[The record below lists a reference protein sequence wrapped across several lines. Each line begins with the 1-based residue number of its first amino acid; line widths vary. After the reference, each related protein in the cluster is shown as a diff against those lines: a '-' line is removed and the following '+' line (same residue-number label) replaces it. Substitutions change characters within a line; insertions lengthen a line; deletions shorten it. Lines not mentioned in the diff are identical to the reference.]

1 MRILTILVCL
11 LATAFSVAQQT
22 SVASHDYY
30 LVEEDSL
37 YYSEVEE
44 WTEQE
49 QCLIETI
56 YFEARGEP
64 FLGQVGVGVVV
75 MRRVQS
81 DKFPDNICDV
91 VHDGV
96 YWKGNP
102 VRNRCAFSYFC
113 DGKSETMLDEE
124 GYFTAIEAAKLV
136 LMGIVLDN
144 MENVVYYHA
153 TYVNPSWAKH
163 KKRAFQIGKHI
174 FYKEK

>member
-11 LATAFSVAQQT
+11 LATAFGVAQQT
-22 SVASHDYY
+22 SLASLDYY
-30 LVEEDSL
+30 IVEEGSL

-44 WTEQE
+44 WTKQE
-49 QCLIETI
+49 RCLIETI

-102 VRNRCAFSYFC
+102 VR
-113 DGKSETMLDEE
+113 
-124 GYFTAIEAAKLV
+124 
-136 LMGIVLDN
+136 
-144 MENVVYYHA
+144 
-153 TYVNPSWAKH
+153 P
-163 KKRAFQIGKHI
+163 
-174 FYKEK
+174 

>member
-91 VHDGV
+91 VYQKNQFSWTHLIKDQTPRERKAWWIARAIAHDV
-96 YWKGNP
+96 MN
-102 VRNRCAFSYFC
+102 
-113 DGKSETMLDEE
+113 GKSE
-124 GYFTAIEAAKLV
+124 
-136 LMGIVLDN
+136 DN
-144 MENVVYYHA
+144 TGGANFYHA
-153 TYVNPSWAKH
+153 TYVDPAWN
-163 KKRAFQIGKHI
+163 KKSDMIRTTKIGIHI
-174 FYKEK
+174 FYDWRGNGW